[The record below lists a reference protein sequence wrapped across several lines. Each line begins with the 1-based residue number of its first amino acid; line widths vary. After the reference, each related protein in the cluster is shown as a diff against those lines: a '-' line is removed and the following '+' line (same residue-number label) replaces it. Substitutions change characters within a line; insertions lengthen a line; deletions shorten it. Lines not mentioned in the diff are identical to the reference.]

1 MQAVC
6 EHLNEI
12 WQEKGYTVARMSIE
26 SGVPETTLRRFKNQ
40 GTLSLETAVA
50 VARVLHVSLDELTGL
65 MTPPAA
71 AVVKE
76 IEEEIGEELEKK
88 YKPHTEHCATTC
100 PARKAFKED
109 LNMIRSMYEAAA
121 NKNDAL
127 YERGIAVKN
136 DLLDRKDVEI
146 GELKKEHGARLAR
159 FRWGVFIL
167 LGLALALVGFIWF
180 LFFIDFK
187 NLSWGFFT
195 TDLLIQALEEAGYQI
210 IAP

>member
-6 EHLNEI
+6 ERLSSE
-12 WQEKGYTVARMSIE
+12 WEKQGYSLARLSLETGI
-26 SGVPETTLRRFKNQ
+26 PDTTLRRAKATGNI
-40 GTLSLETAVA
+40 SLENAVA
-50 VARVLHVSLDELTGL
+50 IARVVHVSLDELTGL
-65 MTPPAA
+65 MSPPAA

-121 NKNDAL
+121 KKDDAL

-136 DLLDRKDVEI
+136 DLLAKKDVEI
-146 GELKKEHGARLAR
+146 VELKKEHGARLAR

-167 LGLALALVGFIWF
+167 LGLALALVGFIWY

>member
-1 MQAVC
+1 MQAVG

-12 WQEKGYTVARMSIE
+12 WQEKGYSVARMSIE

-88 YKPHTEHCATTC
+88 YKPHTEHCATSC

-121 NKNDAL
+121 AKDDAL

-136 DLLDRKDVEI
+136 DLLVRKDAEI
-146 GELKKEHGARLAR
+146 AELKKSYETRIFR
-159 FRWGVFIL
+159 FRVTTIVL
-167 LGLALALVGFIWF
+167 LAVLLVVLGLFVRFSTNKA
-180 LFFIDFK
+180 
-187 NLSWGFFT
+187 T
-195 TDLLIQALEEAGYQI
+195 ALEEDIEDIEETIEETIQ
-210 IAP
+210 

>member
-1 MQAVC
+1 MQAVG

-12 WQEKGYTVARMSIE
+12 WQEKGYSVARMSIE

-50 VARVLHVSLDELTGL
+50 VARVLCVSLDELTGL

-88 YKPHTEHCATTC
+88 YKPHTEHCATSC

-109 LNMIRSMYEAAA
+109 LNMIRSMYESAAQ
-121 NKNDAL
+121 KDDAL
-127 YERGIAVKN
+127 YERGLAVKN
-136 DLLDRKDVEI
+136 ELLAKKDAEI
-146 GELKKEHGARLAR
+146 AELKKEYEKRIFR
-159 FRWGVFIL
+159 FRLTTIFL
-167 LGLALALVGFIWF
+167 LLALVLSLALF
-180 LFFIDFK
+180 LR
-187 NLSWGFFT
+187 FT
-195 TDLLIQALEEAGYQI
+195 TNTTNELEED
-210 IAP
+210 IAEIEESL

>member
-6 EHLNEI
+6 EHLNDI
-12 WQEKGYTVARMSIE
+12 WQEKGYSVARMSIE
-26 SGVPETTLRRFKNQ
+26 SGVPESTLRRFRNQ

-88 YKPHTEHCATTC
+88 YRPHTEHCATSC

-109 LNMIRSMYEAAA
+109 LNMIRSMYETAAK
-121 NKNDAL
+121 KNDAL

-136 DLLDRKDVEI
+136 DLLAKKDIEI
-146 GELKKEHGARLAR
+146 VELKKEHGTRLAR
-159 FRWGVFIL
+159 FRWGLFVL
-167 LGLALALVGFIWF
+167 LALALVLVCFIWYLIF
-180 LFFIDFK
+180 VDFP
-187 NLSWGFFT
+187 NPDWGILST
-195 TDLLIQALEEAGYQI
+195 ELLIQTLEEAGYQI
-210 IAP
+210 IVP